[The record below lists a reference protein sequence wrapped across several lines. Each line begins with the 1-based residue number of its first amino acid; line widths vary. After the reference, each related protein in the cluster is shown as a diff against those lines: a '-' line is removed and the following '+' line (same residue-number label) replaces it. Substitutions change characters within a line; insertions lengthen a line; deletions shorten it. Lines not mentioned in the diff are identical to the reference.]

1 MNEMWPRDQ
10 RPKHLQSKEIV
21 NSLSLGKLLQYKEHY
36 EKEAEKKGLGS
47 AVFGR
52 DTKIKKTKYKKMTDN
67 GQTKLH
73 PARFAR
79 LPLVPPK
86 KYWRHVPKRRGNI
99 FRHFPV
105 AHYGVEGQVAETTYV
120 RMHDRQVP
128 VELDLFTKVPSEK
141 DCFAAMRLQQGVVN
155 YAIGMHSIWPT
166 DYSPLV
172 IIKVLVENRWGE
184 SVTDDEKTKSEV
196 VKKFFNEV
204 IRENSGRAVRSEPP
218 LDYEQCRAKWNRT
231 LELSF
236 PRLVDGS
243 GGGKPAKSGGQ
254 GLQQG
259 KSQSAGTQPWK
270 FGPKIPSGGGGLN
283 TPPAT
288 VNGIPC
294 CYSYNQAAGCTREPR
309 GPNACKDKEGKVYS
323 HFCNWWDN
331 KARKH
336 CLKQHS
342 RAKNH

>member
-1 MNEMWPRDQ
+1 MWPRDQ

-196 VKKFFNEV
+196 VKKFFT
-204 IRENSGRAVRSEPP
+204 RLSE
-218 LDYEQCRAKWNRT
+218 RT
-231 LELSF
+231 
-236 PRLVDGS
+236 
-243 GGGKPAKSGGQ
+243 A
-254 GLQQG
+254 
-259 KSQSAGTQPWK
+259 AG
-270 FGPKIPSGGGGLN
+270 PSGVSRRLIMSSVEPSGTELWSCRSRGWWTG
-283 TPPAT
+283 A
-288 VNGIPC
+288 
-294 CYSYNQAAGCTREPR
+294 AAGSRRRAEGR
-309 GPNACKDKEGKVYS
+309 GCS
-323 HFCNWWDN
+323 
-331 KARKH
+331 KARARAQV
-336 CLKQHS
+336 LS
-342 RAKNH
+342 RGSLVRRSHQGAGD